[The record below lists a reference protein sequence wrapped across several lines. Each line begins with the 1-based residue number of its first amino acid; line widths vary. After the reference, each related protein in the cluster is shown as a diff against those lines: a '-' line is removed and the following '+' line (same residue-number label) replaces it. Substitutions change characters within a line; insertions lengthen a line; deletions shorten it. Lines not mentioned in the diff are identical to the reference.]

1 MVVVDAIGIVVPP
14 LLRLLSRVETLS
26 LEEIRVEADV
36 ASCCCDWDGCEIPP
50 IIIGFLSVVPHA
62 FSATTRPLLLLVVD
76 GKDVLPPPL
85 DNESDTVL
93 RSLG

>member
-1 MVVVDAIGIVVPP
+1 MPP
-14 LLRLLSRVETLS
+14 
-26 LEEIRVEADV
+26 
-36 ASCCCDWDGCEIPP
+36 G
-50 IIIGFLSVVPHA
+50 IIGFRSVVPHV

-85 DNESDTVL
+85 DSESDTVL